1 MSSVTYIYRP
11 HPDWEAFLEEEAR
24 KDAQLAAI
32 RGTDSQTGAGESLP
46 HWTEV
51 LEYHPIRL
59 DLVVGEAA

>member
-11 HPDWEAFLEEEAR
+11 HPEWEAFLEEEAR

-32 RGTDSQTGAGESLP
+32 RGTDSRTGEDAALP

-51 LEYHPIRL
+51 LEYHPIRI
-59 DLVVGEAA
+59 DLIVGDPT